1 MDFACLKG
9 GQIVVI
15 DLNMQA
21 KDLKTWK
28 MREIENVEYQELDN
42 SNLGNHKVSSKLAPQ
57 LTKMIPWCPY
67 AQT

>member
-1 MDFACLKG
+1 MDFTFWKG

-28 MREIENVEYQELDN
+28 MREIGNVEYQELDN
-42 SNLGNHKVSSKLAPQ
+42 SNLGNH
-57 LTKMIPWCPY
+57 
-67 AQT
+67 

>member
-1 MDFACLKG
+1 MDFPLLKG

-42 SNLGNHKVSSKLAPQ
+42 SNLGNH
-57 LTKMIPWCPY
+57 
-67 AQT
+67 

>member
-21 KDLKTWK
+21 KEVKT
-28 MREIENVEYQELDN
+28 
-42 SNLGNHKVSSKLAPQ
+42 
-57 LTKMIPWCPY
+57 
-67 AQT
+67 